1 MKKSKKA
8 TSSYAMVRVVPGF
21 KITPMGTQEIDV
33 VEMTVYKNGKCATVP
48 IEKDGAL
55 RLAQR
60 LINAVNKIEK
70 L

>member
-8 TSSYAMVRVVPGF
+8 SSSYALVRVVPGF
-21 KITPMGTQEIDV
+21 KITPMETQDIDV

-48 IEKDGAL
+48 IEKDAAL

-60 LINAVNKIEK
+60 LINAANQIKK
-70 L
+70 A